1 MLSIKRNMRSPVKY
15 IMVIIITMISSCNQ
29 TKEKEFQMG
38 SYGYDKSFFEENN
51 IEFLE
56 LKSNDNQS
64 KILVVPAYQGR
75 VMTST
80 AGGDEGRSYG
90 WINHSFIESGEKSP
104 QFNVY
109 GGEER
114 FWLGP
119 EGGPFSIYFEPG
131 EEQAFENWRVPSL
144 IDTESFDMV
153 QSDEQSVKFTKE
165 ASIVNAHGTEFH
177 IGIERTITLL
187 SIKDVSAVLNTSIPS
202 GLQVA
207 AYETDNVITNRGGQ
221 QWTKENGLLS
231 IWLLCM
237 FNPSPATT
245 VFIPYNPEG
254 EGVVVNDDYF
264 GKVPA
269 ERLIVDGNTIFFKA
283 DGKYRSKIGIPPGR
297 AKELCG
303 SYDSERKLLTLL
315 WCSLPD
321 EPLPY
326 VNSAWGEQD
335 DPYDGDVI
343 NSYNDGPVEDGSI
356 MGPFYELESSSPA
369 VELQPSESLRHV
381 QRVMHFEGR
390 EEALATL
397 VRSLFDLDLKEI
409 ANKF

>member
-1 MLSIKRNMRSPVKY
+1 
-15 IMVIIITMISSCNQ
+15 
-29 TKEKEFQMG
+29 
-38 SYGYDKSFFEENN
+38 
-51 IEFLE
+51 
-56 LKSNDNQS
+56 
-64 KILVVPAYQGR
+64 
-75 VMTST
+75 
-80 AGGDEGRSYG
+80 
-90 WINHSFIESGEKSP
+90 
-104 QFNVY
+104 
-109 GGEER
+109 
-114 FWLGP
+114 
-119 EGGPFSIYFEPG
+119 
-131 EEQAFENWRVPSL
+131 
-144 IDTESFDMV
+144 
-153 QSDEQSVKFTKE
+153 VKFTKE

-177 IGIERTITLL
+177 IGIERNITLL

-315 WCSLPD
+315 WCSLPE

-326 VNSAWGEQD
+326 VNSAWGEQEN
-335 DPYDGDVI
+335 PYDGDVI